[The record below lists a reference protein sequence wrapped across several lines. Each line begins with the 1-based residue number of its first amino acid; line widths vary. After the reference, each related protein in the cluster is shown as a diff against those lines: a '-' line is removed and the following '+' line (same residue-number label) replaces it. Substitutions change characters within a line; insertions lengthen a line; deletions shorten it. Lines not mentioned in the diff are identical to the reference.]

1 MNFNGFRIED
11 TALLV
16 GEAYYDLHNCY
27 DFRSLSYDVDARIV
41 TLEWIVSVADYVPEG
56 SPGAITVIMSDVSSF
71 IATPRDPNIGYSED
85 DCLNTSM
92 IVNDDMIQA
101 FGIGGGGITLHEP
114 HFMLEFMS
122 GFVLMVR
129 AAEVHCRIEA

>member
-1 MNFNGFRIED
+1 MNFNGFTIDD

-41 TLEWIVSVADYVPEG
+41 TLEWIVSIADYVPDG
-56 SPGAITVIMSDVSSF
+56 SPRSITVVMSDVSSF
-71 IATPRDPNIGYSED
+71 AATPRDPNLGYSED

-101 FGIGGGGITLHEP
+101 FGIGGITLHEP

-122 GFVLMVR
+122 GFVLLVR
-129 AAEVHCRIEA
+129 AAEFHCRIEA